1 MDVAEAPREEKVTKL
16 SSQKRNNLIKKIFV
30 YAALIS
36 LSVVFIFPLLWMI
49 STSFKPENEAMAF
62 PPRLLPRVWD
72 WWNYHDAFDIV
83 PLGRFY
89 MNSLI
94 VAGLGTFG
102 TVVSSSFV
110 AYGFARIKATGR
122 SFWFGLVLATL
133 MLPPQVTMIPVYVIW
148 SRLGFIDSFVPLV
161 LPAFLGNS
169 YYVFLLRQFFRTIPK
184 EIEESAYLDGA
195 NTFQIFYKLILPMS
209 RAAIIT
215 VTLLQFMAL
224 WNDFMGPLIY
234 LQSESRQTLALG
246 ITRFQGALT
255 TYWGPMMAASV
266 LMLAPLMVIFFVGQ
280 KYFVKGIATTGTKG

>member
-1 MDVAEAPREEKVTKL
+1 MEITERDQEEKVKKL
-16 SSQKRNNLIKKIFV
+16 SSLKTKNQVKQIIV
-30 YAALIS
+30 YILLIS
-36 LSVVFIFPLLWMI
+36 LSVVFLFPLLWMI
-49 STSFKPENEAMAF
+49 STSFKPENEAMRF
-62 PPRLLPRVWD
+62 PPRLLPNVWD
-72 WWNYHDAFDIV
+72 WWNYHDAFEIV

-89 MNSLI
+89 LNSII
-94 VAGLGTFG
+94 VASVGTFG
-102 TVVSSSFV
+102 TVISSSLV

-122 SFWFGLVLATL
+122 SFWFALVLATL

-148 SRLGFIDSFVPLV
+148 SRLGFVDSFVPLV

-195 NTFQIFYKLILPMS
+195 NTFQIFYKLIIPMS

-234 LQSESRQTLALG
+234 LQTESKQTLALG

-266 LMLAPLMVIFFVGQ
+266 LMLIPLMLIFFVGQ